1 MCGSA
6 LPRDSTSDG
15 DNTTRPEDAG
25 AASSQAQQ
33 QLPPGDSAATARAS
47 LEETEDSVFLE
58 MLAEAQRES
67 AALAGDL
74 EKHEAEWRQQSKKSR
89 YLSKQKTAVYR
100 GHGESARLSLR

>member
-6 LPRDSTSDG
+6 LPRDSTSD
-15 DNTTRPEDAG
+15 DDDTARREDAG

-47 LEETEDSVFLE
+47 LEETKDSVYLE

-74 EKHEAEWRQQSKKSR
+74 EKHEAEWKQQSKSSR